1 MKIFRLLLYVLL
13 VLGLPVFGVGEDL
26 FPLSIRIESVDRE
39 TILLDLPIRREDRFV
54 IEYVHSSDHT
64 PVQDVFEIDEKGEI
78 VLIEENFNWFG
89 AGLEFMSWEKA
100 SLTIEDGKI
109 KVHLKRHL
117 PTLHLRV
124 GRVANHV
131 LTLNGRAIPMKE
143 IAKGGELLKIW
154 VGPEDAVDGGDEER
168 WER

>member
-1 MKIFRLLLYVLL
+1 MIFRVLLYVVI

-39 TILLDLPIRREDRFV
+39 TILLDLPIRREGRFF

-64 PVQDVFEIDEKGEI
+64 PVQDIFQIDEGGEMI
-78 VLIEENFNWFG
+78 LVEENFNGFG

-100 SLTIEDGKI
+100 SVTIDEGKI
-109 KVHLKRHL
+109 RVRLKR
-117 PTLHLRV
+117 PFPFLHLRV

-131 LTLNGRAIPMKE
+131 LKLNGRAIPLKE

-154 VGPEDAVDGGDEER
+154 VGPRDPRRLGRENS
-168 WER
+168 WEN